1 MGYLFTAGGQNIRAS
16 TSASVPSNDYS
27 GLISFRTDWFD
38 LLESKGLSRVF
49 SSINSWHQFLAAL
62 SLLYGLTLTPIHDYW
77 NNHSF
82 DYMELCQQ
90 SDSSAF

>member
-1 MGYLFTAGGQNIRAS
+1 MSYLFTAGGQNIGAS
-16 TSASVPSNDYS
+16 TSASVPSNYYS

-62 SLLYGLTLTPIHDYW
+62 SLLYGLTLTPIRDYW